1 MKGLAASILIL
12 LALAPVSVH
21 AKPVPIPAAGVQVEL
36 AESWGV
42 RKQEDVLMASPR
54 DGSLLLVFGVVAARN
69 LDQALQNLD
78 KYLSKFVRSTKIE
91 DKPEPVEINGM
102 RGLSI
107 AASGETEGKK
117 VDIATLLLETK
128 TGKILMVLGIGE
140 KGKFERHV
148 PVVRQILNTL
158 KPM

>member
-1 MKGLAASILIL
+1 
-12 LALAPVSVH
+12 
-21 AKPVPIPAAGVQVEL
+21 
-36 AESWGV
+36 
-42 RKQEDVLMASPR
+42 MASPR
-54 DGSLLLVFGVVAARN
+54 DGSLLLVFGVVAARD

-78 KYLSKFVRSTKIE
+78 KDLSKFVRSTKIE

-102 RGLSI
+102 RGLSV

-148 PVVRQILNTL
+148 PIVQQILNTL